1 MKAIAYSLAAIC
13 LVTVSALGQ
22 QPATEKSNPLV
33 DGKLMFVGKMPENL
47 DSWIV
52 VGLRSWGKYK
62 PTRDPEG
69 VGLEMRAYQP
79 TRKVEYEM
87 RQGIPQPKRTGKRDR
102 DKQLMF
108 TIVVTDW
115 VTGKPV
121 WEADIL
127 DRKQKNGRRENSTGS
142 HSEIY
147 ARGLSSQVLAEE
159 ILRALRAYVAKLS
172 EAGTAAGPAPQ
183 S

>member
-13 LVTVSALGQ
+13 LVAVTAPGQ
-22 QPATEKSNPLV
+22 QHAPERPNPLV
-33 DGKLMFVGKMPENL
+33 DGKLMFVGRMPENL

-52 VGLRSWGKYK
+52 AGLRSWGKYK

-79 TRKVEYEM
+79 QRRTEYEM
-87 RQGIPQPKRTGKRDR
+87 RQGIPQPKKTGKRDR
-102 DKQLMF
+102 DRRAMF
-108 TIVVTDW
+108 SIVVTDW

-121 WEADIL
+121 WDADIL
-127 DRKQKNGRRENSTGS
+127 DRKQKKGRRETSTGS

-147 ARGLSSQVLAEE
+147 ARGLSPQALAQE
-159 ILRALRAYVAKLS
+159 ILRTLRAYVTKLS
-172 EAGTAAGPAPQ
+172 EAGAAAGSAPQ